1 MAKLIDPLKDL
12 KLTGNPEADLKTHK
26 DLLGEVM
33 ASDLLAKSRR
43 QNPLVTGEKIKAG
56 DLHLPGVTLEQRVKA
71 DFRVFLTLVWRHVLG
86 NDPNPIQLDLA
97 YWLQHGPDRAIIMA
111 FRGFSKSWITGAYAL
126 WRLYCDPD
134 EKIMIVSG
142 GLVRAQQT
150 SNWCLGLVMTMDIL
164 KDLRP
169 KSNNRQSATMWDVG
183 NCIPAQ
189 SASFTAFGIGG
200 QLVGFRG
207 TLIIPDDVETQTNS
221 LTVVMREKILE
232 AVKEFES
239 VLTPGGQIKYLG
251 TPHDVDSLYEKLL
264 RLKDSAGNHVYVAR
278 VWPALF
284 PTQEEVASYRGRL
297 APYIEHQIQKQG
309 PSCIGHSTMPLR
321 FSDAD
326 LDTRCAAMGKSEFRL
341 QFMLDLSG
349 SFVDRFPLKLKD
361 LMVMDLDNHKA
372 PEDLVWGTTAPDRDL
387 PVMGFDGDYYMKP
400 VMISP
405 MMLPYSKKIAFIDP
419 SGRGSNETALQVVG
433 ELHGRAYWLYQYA
446 TKDGYSPPT
455 LEHIAKSCVRF
466 GVSTLYVEGN
476 FGDGM
481 FLALM
486 GPVLVRAWEDEHKR
500 RKLGGLAPTE
510 QQGTTMVEI
519 KSGTAQKEKRILSV
533 LEPVFQQH
541 RLVVNRAVIE
551 ADYQSLQT
559 MEGEDTRH
567 YYAWGYQSTHIT
579 REKDCLS
586 EDDRLESLAGALA
599 QLAAQLGVDPIG
611 MTHRAQ
617 QQREDDLE
625 AWMEEQMGLASGTLS
640 GPARK
645 DTRVEAAKVTR
656 R

>member
-1 MAKLIDPLKDL
+1 MAKLIDPLKL
-12 KLTGNPEADLKTHK
+12 PVLTGNPEADLKA
-26 DLLGEVM
+26 DRLARAEVA
-33 ASDLLAKSRR
+33 ASDLLAKKRR
-43 QNPLVTGEKIKAG
+43 GNPLVSGAPIKQA
-56 DLHLPGVTLEQRVKA
+56 DLNLPGLTLEQRVKA

-126 WRLYCDPD
+126 WRLYCNPD
-134 EKIMIVSG
+134 EKIMVVSG
-142 GLVRAQQT
+142 GLVRAMQT

-169 KSNNRQSATMWDVG
+169 KANNRQSASMWDVG

-221 LTVVMREKILE
+221 LTTVMREKILE

-264 RLKDSAGNHVYVAR
+264 RLKGPDGTAVYYAR

-284 PTQEEVASYRGRL
+284 PTQEEAASYRGRL
-297 APYIEHQIQKQG
+297 APYIEHEIGKLG

-321 FSDAD
+321 FTDKD
-326 LDTRCAAMGKSEFRL
+326 LETRCAAMGKSEFRL

-349 SFVDRFPLKLKD
+349 TFTDRFPLKLKD
-361 LMVMDLDNHKA
+361 LMVMDLDANKA
-372 PEDLVWGTTAPDRDL
+372 PEDLVWGTTHPDRDL

-400 VMISP
+400 VQISP
-405 MMLPYSKKIAFIDP
+405 MMLPYSKKIAFVDP
-419 SGRGSNETALQVVG
+419 SGRGANETTLTVAG
-433 ELHGRAYWLYQYA
+433 ELHGRAFWLYQYA
-446 TKDGYSPPT
+446 TTDGYSPPT

-481 FLALM
+481 FLSLM
-486 GPVLVRAWEDEHKR
+486 GPVLIRAWEEEHKR
-500 RKLGGLAPTE
+500 RKLANLPRLE
-510 QQGTTMVEI
+510 QQGTTLVEI
-519 KSGTAQKEKRILSV
+519 KSGSAQKERRILSV

-541 RLVVNRAVIE
+541 RLVVDRSVIE
-551 ADYQSLQT
+551 ADYKSLQS

-567 YYAWGYQSTHIT
+567 YYAWGYQATHIT
-579 REKDCLS
+579 REKDCLT
-586 EDDRLESLAGALA
+586 EDDRIEGLAGCLA
-599 QLAAQLGVDPIG
+599 QLAAELGVDPIG
-611 MTHRAQ
+611 MTRRAQ
-617 QQREDDLE
+617 AEREDDLE
-625 AWMEEQMGLASGTLS
+625 AELERLEAMQAGGAPR
-640 GPARK
+640 GPVDHRVQAARITK
-645 DTRVEAAKVTR
+645 R
-656 R
+656 